1 MTSIFELSTIV
12 LSALCI
18 HLKKFLSNGTYSI
31 LKLIQFKLFELELLL
46 SFNFTYFCFIVLSI
60 GEGSNQEVFDKR
72 LKTHTVDKKEVK
84 EDEIKKKYI
93 TLSFF
98 IL

>member
-1 MTSIFELSTIV
+1 M
-12 LSALCI
+12 
-18 HLKKFLSNGTYSI
+18 
-31 LKLIQFKLFELELLL
+31 
-46 SFNFTYFCFIVLSI
+46 SFNFAYLCFFDLSI

-98 IL
+98 ILWQESTFNNITYVHDKHATKYAYTHI